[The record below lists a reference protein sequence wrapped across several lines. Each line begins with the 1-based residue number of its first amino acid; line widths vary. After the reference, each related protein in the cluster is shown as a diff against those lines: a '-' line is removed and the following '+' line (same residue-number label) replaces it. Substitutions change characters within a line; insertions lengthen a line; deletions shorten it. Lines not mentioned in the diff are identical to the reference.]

1 MTEVLDVGDKEFWPP
16 RLDDGIALVVE
27 WLAAH
32 GVDASHVYRVEVH
45 DPDGPVVR
53 VFVYATDAD
62 GKRFMDSAS
71 MLPGC
76 DHDARHCECPLEV
89 AVLPPL
95 DVAMRIPPPVPFR
108 TVGDEG

>member
-16 RLDDGIALVVE
+16 RLDDGLALVRE

-32 GVDASHVYRVEVH
+32 GIDASDTYRVELHVA
-45 DPDGPVVR
+45 DCPTLR
-53 VFVYATDAD
+53 IFRYATNPNGERFTDPASIEEDEAD
-62 GKRFMDSAS
+62 PEGWHLR
-71 MLPGC
+71 
-76 DHDARHCECPLEV
+76 V

-95 DVAMRIPPPVPFR
+95 DVAMRIPPPVLFR